1 MLIENNFNDCL
12 YCKDKDIKSRVIF
25 EDNLVMVFPTN
36 IPITLGHLLICP
48 KRHIAKIDELS
59 VEELKAIKDLIVR
72 LKNTL
77 TKIFDSEGFNIAL
90 NEGQSAGQ
98 SIDHLHIHIVPR
110 KTGDTGIY
118 EYEPRKFLYRPGS
131 RNTSPETE
139 LREIAE
145 LIKKNI

>member
-1 MLIENNFNDCL
+1 
-12 YCKDKDIKSRVIF
+12 
-25 EDNLVMVFPTN
+25 MVFPTN

>member
-1 MLIENNFNDCL
+1 MENNSKNCP
-12 YCKDKDIKSRVIF
+12 YCNDKDIKSRIIF

-36 IPITLGHLLICP
+36 IPITIGHLLVCP
-48 KRHIAKIDELS
+48 KRHISKIDDLS
-59 VEELKAIKDLIVR
+59 DEELKAIKELIIH

-77 TKIFDSEGFNIAL
+77 NKSFGAEGFNIAL

-110 KTGDTGIY
+110 KAGDTGIY

-131 RNTSPETE
+131 RNTSPESE
-139 LREIAE
+139 LKEIAE
-145 LIKKNI
+145 LIKKDFNN

>member
-1 MLIENNFNDCL
+1 MPNNFENCL
-12 YCKDKDIKSRVIF
+12 YCNDKDIKSRVIF

-36 IPITLGHLLICP
+36 IPITPGHLLICT
-48 KRHIAKIDELS
+48 KRHISKIDDLS
-59 VEELKAIKDLIVR
+59 NEELKAIKNLIVR

-77 TKIFDSEGFNIAL
+77 TKIFSSEGFNIAL
-90 NEGQSAGQ
+90 NEGQNAGQ

-131 RNTSPETE
+131 RNTSPEIE

>member
-1 MLIENNFNDCL
+1 MLIEKNFNNCL
-12 YCKDKDIKSRVIF
+12 YCNDKDIKSRVIF

-36 IPITLGHLLICP
+36 IPITPGHLLICP
-48 KRHIAKIDELS
+48 KRHISKIDALS
-59 VEELKAIKDLIVR
+59 DEELKAIKDLIVR

-77 TKIFDSEGFNIAL
+77 AKTFGAEGFNVAL

-110 KTGDTGIY
+110 KAGDAGIY

-131 RNTSPETE
+131 RNTSPENE
-139 LREIAE
+139 LREITE

>member
-1 MLIENNFNDCL
+1 MPNKSENCP
-12 YCKDKDIKSRVIF
+12 YCNDKDIKSRIIF
-25 EDNLVMVFPTN
+25 EDNLFIVFPTN
-36 IPITLGHLLICP
+36 IPITPGHLLICP
-48 KRHIAKIDELS
+48 KRHISKIDDLS
-59 VEELKAIKDLIVR
+59 DEELKAIKNLIVL